1 MVSGY
6 SFLHWVTMG
15 WLYAISCPLLNYPFD
30 YEAHKSNKATKAY
43 FLKLKIEIKNEIS
56 NDKMQTYITLK
67 KTSQL
72 KI

>member
-1 MVSGY
+1 MLFY
-6 SFLHWVTMG
+6 ATFLIT
-15 WLYAISCPLLNYPFD
+15 PLTTEPLK
-30 YEAHKSNKATKAY
+30 ARGAATSKKSNKATKAY
-43 FLKLKIEIKNEIS
+43 FLKLKRIEIKNEIS